1 MKQINVEYCTRC
13 RFKEESALLPEIAYS
28 EDRYL
33 SDLVKKARQDPDSS
47 IHQEAARQMVRR
59 LDRHLESGETD
70 NNTEGMFLSDDVQ
83 ELGNT
88 PGSPRQERE
97 DINEED
103 VRRALEEYE
112 HNGFIS
118 IQKGKVSVTS
128 KGVKKLAASALERIL
143 KNLSQKSSGSHPIER
158 LDFGM
163 ELSLYT
169 RRYEVGDDYSSVD
182 LERTALN
189 ALNRSGQLKF
199 EPEDFEVREEIHQS
213 KLCAA
218 IIIDESGSM
227 RDSHKLEAA
236 METALALSKLIMREP
251 DNSLKV
257 FVFSD
262 KVKQI
267 EPWAIVNEVISGGDT
282 DIRAA
287 LAAFRRASRHEYGD
301 KQAYLITDTE
311 PNNEEGRH
319 LPFDKAATGL
329 IEEASRYRQEK
340 IGLNV
345 IMLDEAPEL
354 KNLAST
360 IAKRNLGRVFFTC
373 PFKLGEVLVED
384 YLKGRREGFSP
395 SARPASTAENIL

>member
-1 MKQINVEYCTRC
+1 
-13 RFKEESALLPEIAYS
+13 
-28 EDRYL
+28 
-33 SDLVKKARQDPDSS
+33 
-47 IHQEAARQMVRR
+47 
-59 LDRHLESGETD
+59 
-70 NNTEGMFLSDDVQ
+70 
-83 ELGNT
+83 
-88 PGSPRQERE
+88 
-97 DINEED
+97 
-103 VRRALEEYE
+103 
-112 HNGFIS
+112 
-118 IQKGKVSVTS
+118 
-128 KGVKKLAASALERIL
+128 
-143 KNLSQKSSGSHPIER
+143 
-158 LDFGM
+158 M
-163 ELSLYT
+163 ELSPRT

-199 EPEDFEVREEIHQS
+199 EPEDFEVHEEIHQS

-251 DNSLKV
+251 ENSLKV

-287 LAAFRRASRHEYGD
+287 LAAFRRASRQDYGD

-311 PNNEEGRH
+311 PNNEDGRH
-319 LPFDKAATGL
+319 LPFDKAASGL

-340 IGLNV
+340 IGLNI
-345 IMLDEAPEL
+345 IMLDEVPEL
-354 KNLAST
+354 KSLAST
-360 IAKRNLGRVFFTC
+360 IAKRNLGRVFFTS
-373 PFKLGEVLVED
+373 PSKLGEVLVED
-384 YLKGRREGFSP
+384 YLIGRREGFFP
-395 SARPASTAENIL
+395 LRD